1 MNFPSLKTF
10 EVESRITDFL
20 NRKFEEYQKVFSP
33 LDIYYPN
40 NSFKGDGYQTGNLLK
55 WEDKEYSNFISK
67 ELMDLTIN
75 LFEIDK
81 PYGIQFFYNH
91 MLEYGKGTS
100 MAPHNH
106 LHNEDYVMF
115 IYLNDCN
122 DGHTGF
128 YLNDQQPEYK
138 ERTTVRVKPIK
149 NTGVFFHAGIRH
161 EGFPTYENKKIFV
174 SGIRIDL
181 R

>member
-20 NRKFEEYQKVFSP
+20 NRKFEEYQQVFPP
-33 LDIYYPN
+33 LDIYYPD
-40 NSFKGDGYQTGNLLK
+40 NSFKGEGYQTGNLLK
-55 WEDKEYSNFISK
+55 WKDKEYSNFRSK
-67 ELMDLTIN
+67 ELKDLTIN

-100 MAPHNH
+100 MAPHTH

>member
-20 NRKFEEYQKVFSP
+20 NRKFEEYQKVFPP
-33 LDIYYPN
+33 LDIYYPD
-40 NSFKGDGYQTGNLLK
+40 NSFKGEGYQTGNLLK
-55 WEDKEYSNFISK
+55 WEDKEYSNFRST

-75 LFEIDK
+75 LFEIDR

-100 MAPHNH
+100 MAPHQH

-128 YLNDQQPEYK
+128 YLNDHQPEYK

>member
-1 MNFPSLKTF
+1 MNFASLKTF

-91 MLEYGKGTS
+91 MLEYGK
-100 MAPHNH
+100 
-106 LHNEDYVMF
+106 
-115 IYLNDCN
+115 
-122 DGHTGF
+122 
-128 YLNDQQPEYK
+128 
-138 ERTTVRVKPIK
+138 
-149 NTGVFFHAGIRH
+149 
-161 EGFPTYENKKIFV
+161 
-174 SGIRIDL
+174 
-181 R
+181 